1 MTSWLIDAVLVGA
14 LLVTSW
20 RTGSMYKELKR
31 LRSEENGFRQA
42 LEDADASINR
52 AANAVVLLKSEGVR
66 TLRALEERAAEAQ
79 ELADRLDVLIE
90 SYEHRRVAPATAA
103 PISHD
108 NDAISRFAS
117 VPTAIR

>member
-1 MTSWLIDAVLVGA
+1 MTSWLIDFVLIGA
-14 LLVTSW
+14 LLITSL

-31 LRSEENGFRQA
+31 LRSEEVGFKKA

-66 TLRALEERAAEAQ
+66 TLRALEERSAEAQ
-79 ELADRLDVLIE
+79 ELAERLDILLDA
-90 SYEHRRVAPATAA
+90 YERARVAPT
-103 PISHD
+103 PVTPD
-108 NDAISRFAS
+108 NDAVSRFAS

>member
-31 LRSEENGFRQA
+31 LRSEESTFRQA

-66 TLRALEERAAEAQ
+66 TLRALEERATEAQ
-79 ELADRLDVLIE
+79 DLVERLDVLLDAT
-90 SYEHRRVAPATAA
+90 SRSVAP
-103 PISHD
+103 
-108 NDAISRFAS
+108 R
-117 VPTAIR
+117 

>member
-1 MTSWLIDAVLVGA
+1 MTSWLIDAVLIGA
-14 LLVTSW
+14 LIVTSW

-31 LRSEENGFRQA
+31 LRSEETGFWQA

-66 TLRALEERAAEAQ
+66 TLRALEERAAEAH
-79 ELADRLDVLIE
+79 ELAERLDILLDA
-90 SYEHRRVAPATAA
+90 YEQKRVAPVTSA
-103 PISHD
+103 PIPHD

-117 VPTAIR
+117 VPNTIR

>member
-1 MTSWLIDAVLVGA
+1 MTSWLIDAVLVAA

-20 RTGSMYKELKR
+20 RTGLMYKELKR
-31 LRSEENGFRQA
+31 LRSEETGFRQA

-79 ELADRLDVLIE
+79 ELVERLDILLD
-90 SYEHRRVAPATAA
+90 SYEQKRGAPVTAA
-103 PISHD
+103 AIPHD

-117 VPTAIR
+117 VTSANR